1 MKFWDRIIIY
11 QINSNI
17 EREELKRKVA
27 IDELKSSLF
36 EKLRLPKL
44 VKFLDKIICKFKW

>member
-27 IDELKSSLF
+27 IDELMSLLS
-36 EKLRLPKL
+36 EKLRLSKL
-44 VKFLDKIICKFKW
+44 VKFLDKIIRKFKW